1 HLASA
6 IILESLNSISI
17 GDTASEPGRD
27 LDNIADE
34 KTMDKPAEDEQERE
48 IELEVRS

>member
-1 HLASA
+1 M
-6 IILESLNSISI
+6 
-17 GDTASEPGRD
+17 
-27 LDNIADE
+27 ADE